1 MLSSGF
7 QQPRPRGSSQ
17 NYPSDRGRT
26 AATPS
31 DIPAKGWW
39 DIGWRGV
46 KGIQEDR
53 VLLVAAGVTFYG
65 LLALFPAVAALVSL
79 YGLFTDPASIS
90 EQLTLLSAFMPDG
103 ALEVIG
109 EQVKRISAQG
119 RGTLSFTFV
128 GTLLLSLW
136 GANAA
141 TKAIFDALNII
152 YKEQEKRGF
161 ISLTIHSLLFTLAGL
176 VMVLLAI
183 AGIILVPITLKLVG
197 AANSTT
203 SALLSILRWPLLYVA
218 LLFALACLYRYGP
231 SRTHPAM
238 AVGHL
243 GSAIAGAVW
252 LVGSLALSWY
262 VSNFGN
268 YNATY
273 GSLGAV
279 IGFLVWMWLSTII
292 VLVGAEINAE
302 MEHQT
307 ARDTTSGGAKRMGIA
322 ARAWPTKLAK
332 RKHEDRTISA
342 TSRCAANNSK
352 DDHHASKHIRKRFG
366 TLRRCHQGSNEE
378 SWRASRKRSKSRG

>member
-1 MLSSGF
+1 MSLFQSRKDNSLPKPLRLAAAAVGMLRAFSGSK
-7 QQPRPRGSSQ
+7 QPRPRERSQ

-39 DIGWRGV
+39 DIGWRV
-46 KGIQEDR
+46 FKGIQEDR

-79 YGLFTDPASIS
+79 YGVFTDPASIS
-90 EQLTLLSAFMPDG
+90 EQLRLLSGFLPDG

-109 EQVKRISAQG
+109 DQVKRISAQG

-152 YKEQEKRGF
+152 YKEREKRGF

-231 SRTHPAM
+231 SRTHPQWRW
-238 AVGHL
+238 VTW

-307 ARDTTSGGAKRMGIA
+307 ARDTTSDGKKRMGQSR
-322 ARAWPTKLAK
+322 RA
-332 RKHEDRTISA
+332 H
-342 TSRCAANNSK
+342 
-352 DDHHASKHIRKRFG
+352 G
-366 TLRRCHQGSNEE
+366 RRNWQNENMKIE
-378 SWRASRKRSKSRG
+378 R

>member
-1 MLSSGF
+1 MSLFQSRKDGSLLKPLRLAAAVGMLRAFSGSD
-7 QQPRPRGSSQ
+7 RPKPQERSQ
-17 NYPSDRGRT
+17 NHPSDHGHT

-31 DIPAKGWW
+31 DISAKGWW
-39 DIGWRGV
+39 DIGWRVVEGF
-46 KGIQEDR
+46 QEDR

-79 YGLFTDPASIS
+79 YGLFTNPVSIS
-90 EQLTLLSAFMPDG
+90 EQLSLVSGFLPDG

-109 EQVKRISAQG
+109 DQVKRISAQG
-119 RGTLSFTFV
+119 RGNLSFTFA

-152 YKEQEKRGF
+152 YKEREKRGF

-203 SALLSILRWPLLYVA
+203 SAFLSILRWPLLYVA
-218 LLFALACLYRYGP
+218 LLFALACLYRFGP
-231 SRTHPAM
+231 SRTDPQWRW
-238 AVGHL
+238 VTW
-243 GSAIAGAVW
+243 GSAIAGTAWV
-252 LVGSLALSWY
+252 VGSVALSWY

-302 MEHQT
+302 MEYQT
-307 ARDTTSGGAKRMGIA
+307 ARDTTSDPAKPMGHRGARMADEIGK
-322 ARAWPTKLAK
+322 TK
-332 RKHEDRTISA
+332 T
-342 TSRCAANNSK
+342 
-352 DDHHASKHIRKRFG
+352 
-366 TLRRCHQGSNEE
+366 
-378 SWRASRKRSKSRG
+378 